1 MIRSTHPFHAP
12 ERLAVLTAAEMAAW
26 DARATGPGAIPA
38 PVLMEAAGRGAAAV
52 VARLHPEGTVLC
64 LCGAGNNGGDGV
76 VVARTLRA
84 WGRDAR
90 VAFVGGREPDD
101 ALRHGWEL
109 SRIEPPDLPASL
121 AAAAVVVDALLGTG
135 AEGAPRAAHAD
146 AIRAVTASGRP
157 VVALDV
163 PSGVDPTTGAVPG
176 EAIHAAVTVTFGAP
190 KTGLLRFPG
199 RAMAGRIIALEIGLP
214 PLGEAEAWL
223 ITPRWAAS
231 VLPAVPSDA
240 HKGAMGTVAIV
251 AGRAGFAGA
260 GVLAAW
266 GALRSGAGM
275 VRLAA
280 AADNRVVIHAALPE
294 ALYVDREAGPDAIA
308 SGAAAVVA
316 GPGMGTDA
324 ASGALL
330 AALLRS
336 AGAPVVLDADAL
348 TLLAAHPGMLDG
360 VDRPLLLTPHAGE
373 MGRLLGTDT
382 AAVIRDPFAAARA
395 AAERYGCAVL
405 LKGTPS
411 VVAAPG
417 EPLLVG
423 VAGHSGLATGGNGD
437 VLAGVAGALLA
448 RDLSPRDAAGAALW
462 YAGRAAELAG
472 RGRGLLPRDV
482 AAALPDA
489 LDEPP
494 DSVHALG
501 MPEVLL
507 DLPPA
512 R

>member
-1 MIRSTHPFHAP
+1 
-12 ERLAVLTAAEMAAW
+12 
-26 DARATGPGAIPA
+26 
-38 PVLMEAAGRGAAAV
+38 
-52 VARLHPEGTVLC
+52 
-64 LCGAGNNGGDGV
+64 
-76 VVARTLRA
+76 
-84 WGRDAR
+84 
-90 VAFVGGREPDD
+90 
-101 ALRHGWEL
+101 
-109 SRIEPPDLPASL
+109 
-121 AAAAVVVDALLGTG
+121 
-135 AEGAPRAAHAD
+135 
-146 AIRAVTASGRP
+146 
-157 VVALDV
+157 
-163 PSGVDPTTGAVPG
+163 
-176 EAIHAAVTVTFGAP
+176 
-190 KTGLLRFPG
+190 
-199 RAMAGRIIALEIGLP
+199 
-214 PLGEAEAWL
+214 
-223 ITPRWAAS
+223 
-231 VLPAVPSDA
+231 
-240 HKGAMGTVAIV
+240 
-251 AGRAGFAGA
+251 
-260 GVLAAW
+260 
-266 GALRSGAGM
+266 
-275 VRLAA
+275 
-280 AADNRVVIHAALPE
+280 
-294 ALYVDREAGPDAIA
+294 
-308 SGAAAVVA
+308 VVA